1 MWPYGNSVK
10 ELSIVLR
17 LELLDFF
24 LWSLDPDNNKVTDIY
39 IIQLSV
45 F

>member
-17 LELLDFF
+17 LELLDV
-24 LWSLDPDNNKVTDIY
+24 LWSLDPDNNEADIY

-45 F
+45 L